1 MLKKFIEGSNVSILN
16 SIYVRPEKQENGKW
30 SKGCMY
36 VIYKDLNTNKKY
48 REEIEDP
55 DMEYYTTKE
64 GVVVQPRQ
72 LYLSKDDLD
81 KHIVKY
87 RNLEYDIAKVTDNE
101 EFYKQN
107 IYNGNRR
114 ANQRLHS
121 DCVNLF
127 SSDINIEDF
136 YRFKFNNM
144 YKNNPFVPTKG
155 YFDIEVDII
164 DKVGDFPEMGE
175 CPVNAITY
183 INQESKTVFTLLL
196 RNSNNPLIQ
205 EFEDN
210 LDNIYLDLHEFIKD
224 RVGGDKGIEKYK
236 LQDVKFK
243 LLFYDEEIQ
252 LIADFFNLVN
262 QLQPDFIMAWNMRFD
277 LPYLYERILELGYN
291 PLDIMIHKD
300 FKWRY
305 YYYYI
310 DMNKEKKMQ
319 DSSDFCTMSSYSV
332 WLDQMRQFACKRKAI
347 AGSFKNWKLDYIGET
362 TTGIGKLDY
371 SHITRNIAKLPY
383 LDYKT
388 FVFYN
393 IADVI
398 VQYCIEQKSNDIDYI
413 LNKCLMNNTRYS
425 KCHNQTIYLVNRAT
439 KEFYNKGFI
448 ISNNK
453 NKFNKKSDEKY
464 PGAHVANPRKIN
476 PYSKYKINGIPV
488 LLFDNLDDF
497 DYKAEYP
504 SIINQFNISPNTQI
518 GRIYI
523 PTQVFAYENLYNLEH
538 FDRTIRFIEDF
549 HSHNYIEFCQRW
561 FKLAGYQELC
571 EDIMEY
577 YDNEVQPMKVCRT
590 TYDGKRRM
598 LHYHNQ
604 KVKPKH
610 MLKYVYKKPK
620 LHRNAVIPQE
630 SFDLVNTIN
639 IDQIVYRESF
649 DDMDEDETE
658 E

>member
-1 MLKKFIEGSNVSILN
+1 MLKKFNEGSDVSILN
-16 SIYVRPEKQENGKW
+16 SIYVKPEKQADGKW

-36 VIYKDLNTNKKY
+36 IIYKDYKTGNKY
-48 REEIEDP
+48 MQEIEDP
-55 DMEYYTTKE
+55 EIEYYTTKE
-64 GVVVQPRQ
+64 GITVAPRQ

-81 KHIVKY
+81 KHVVKY

-101 EFYKQN
+101 EFYKEN

-121 DCVNLF
+121 DCLNVF

-136 YRFKFNNM
+136 YRFKFNRM
-144 YKNNPFVPTKG
+144 YKNRPFIPTKG

-164 DKVGDFPEMGE
+164 DKVGDFPELGE

-183 INQESKTVFTLLL
+183 IDQESKTVFTLLL

-205 EFEDN
+205 KFEDD
-210 LDNIYLDLHEFIKD
+210 LQNIYTELHQFIKD
-224 RVGGDKGIEKYK
+224 RVGGDKGIEKYE
-236 LQDVKFK
+236 LQDIKFK
-243 LLFYDEEIQ
+243 ILFYDEEIQ

-262 QLQPDFIMAWNMRFD
+262 SLQPDFIMAWNMRFD
-277 LPYLYERILELGYN
+277 LPYLYERILALGYN
-291 PLDIMIHKD
+291 PLDVMIHKD

-305 YYYYI
+305 YFYYI
-310 DMNKEKKMQ
+310 DNNKDKKMQ
-319 DSSDFCTMSSYSV
+319 DSSDFCTMTSYSV
-332 WLDQMRQFACKRKAI
+332 WLDQMRQFACKRKAK
-347 AGSFKNWKLDYIGET
+347 AGSFKNWKLDYIGEM

-383 LDYKT
+383 LDFKT

-398 VQYCIEQKSNDIDYI
+398 VQYCIEHKSNDIEYI
-413 LNKCLMNNTRYS
+413 LNKCIMNNTRYA
-425 KCHNQTIYLVNRAT
+425 KVHNQTIYLVNRAT
-439 KEFYNKGFI
+439 KEFFEKGYI

-453 NKFNKKSDEKY
+453 NKFNKKSEEKY
-464 PGAHVANPRKIN
+464 PGAHVAHPRKTN
-476 PYSKYKINGIPV
+476 PYAKYKINGIPV

-504 SIINQFNISPNTQI
+504 SIIDQFNIAPNTQI
-518 GRIYI
+518 GRVYI
-523 PTQVFAYENLYNLEH
+523 PTQVFAYENMYNLEH
-538 FDRTIRFIEDF
+538 FDRTIRFMEDF

-577 YDNEVQPMKVCRT
+577 YDNEVEPMKVCRR

-610 MLKYVYKKPK
+610 MLKYHYKVPK
-620 LHRNAVIPQE
+620 LNRYAVIPQ
-630 SFDLVNTIN
+630 SSYDLTKTIN

-649 DDMDEDETE
+649 DDLEDEEDE